1 MTVRRNSPG
10 RMFVAANARS
20 ANRRCEIQPG
30 FSPQRMRIVPAMP
43 MFFAFFARRGVAD
56 KRASVGQMQG
66 SGCPDLT
73 RTRGISAANRAFSR
87 TLRDVTTR
95 ARGRG
100 GIGRRKGL
108 KIPRWQRR
116 AGSIPAVRTKSSR
129 WRFLKKRCCRDT
141 NVFFRTIRYAALLAS
156 SILAPGVCFAQETA
170 WPVALMCQASVQSYF
185 SLKEPPRQIDESW
198 GWLIF
203 RSSLG
208 GVYDCQVRG
217 NFISLKWKSHNGT
230 MSNSNTQVDAAGAV
244 LTVRPGGTGQWRFR
258 RAADGY
264 GLLSEGKSR

>member
-1 MTVRRNSPG
+1 M
-10 RMFVAANARS
+10 
-20 ANRRCEIQPG
+20 
-30 FSPQRMRIVPAMP
+30 
-43 MFFAFFARRGVAD
+43 
-56 KRASVGQMQG
+56 
-66 SGCPDLT
+66 SGLT
-73 RTRGISAANRAFSR
+73 RKRGISAANRAFSR

-116 AGSIPAVRTKSSR
+116 AGSIPAVRTSG
-129 WRFLKKRCCRDT
+129 WQDT
-141 NVFFRTIRYAALLAS
+141 NVFLKAIGCAALLAQNLLPT
-156 SILAPGVCFAQETA
+156 LAFAQVSESG
-170 WPVALMCQASVQSYF
+170 WSPALICQASVQSYF
-185 SLKEPPRQIDESW
+185 SLKQPPRQIDESW

-203 RSSLG
+203 KSSLG

-217 NFISLKWKSHNGT
+217 NFIALKWKSHNGT
-230 MSNSNTQVDAAGAV
+230 MSNSNTQIDAAGAV
-244 LTVRPGGTGQWRFR
+244 LTVRPGGTSQWRFR